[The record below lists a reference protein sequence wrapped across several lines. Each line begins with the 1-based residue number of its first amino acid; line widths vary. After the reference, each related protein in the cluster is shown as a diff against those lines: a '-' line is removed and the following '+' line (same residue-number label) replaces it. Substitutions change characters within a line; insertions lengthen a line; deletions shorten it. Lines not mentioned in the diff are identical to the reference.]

1 MELGYKADD
10 VQAQT
15 KVGCDASLGPVSD
28 QGVKIS
34 LLATRPE
41 TGCQRTRASRVRT
54 RLPFTTRLPST

>member
-1 MELGYKADD
+1 MELGYQADD

-15 KVGCDASLGPVSD
+15 KVGCVAALGPVSD

-41 TGCQRTRASRVRT
+41 TGSVVGDSQLPALAA
-54 RLPFTTRLPST
+54 LPFGFAQT